1 MARRLAAD
9 GAQRHLR
16 RGRWQQVR
24 PEGRAPGDISGCLA
38 ICAGERGAVS
48 GDLGA
53 DGGECGGGVV
63 KDIKDSQDIVI
74 HRNSEEYP
82 FNLYKLEI
90 QKCLD
95 QYLSIYPEIVRL
107 LAPFSLQENY
117 MIQRYEP
124 NAGYRLLHCERSLP
138 MSSNRVFVFMT
149 YLNTV
154 KNAGTEFPFQNQ
166 ITECDM
172 GRTVIWPGEWTHPH
186 KGVINK
192 DKVKYIIT
200 GWLGFENDN

>member
-1 MARRLAAD
+1 MEYGNVKMKKPIMKD
-9 GAQRHLR
+9 FIYQSFIDEN
-16 RGRWQQVR
+16 VC
-24 PEGRAPGDISGCLA
+24 EA
-38 ICAGERGAVS
+38 ILKYWEEHPHRVV
-48 GDLGA
+48 D
-53 DGGECGGGVV
+53 GECGGGVV
-63 KDIKDSQDIVI
+63 KDIKDSQDLVI

-82 FNLYKLEI
+82 FNLYKKEI

-124 NAGYRLLHCERSLP
+124 NAGYKLLHCERSMP
-138 MSSNRVFVFMT
+138 MCSNRVFVFMT

-192 DKVKYIIT
+192 DEVKYIIT
-200 GWLGFENDN
+200 GWLGFDPQ